1 MRKSSFA
8 FAVSLFLFL
17 GLADRASAQCSV
29 NENGQHI
36 ISTPG
41 QMLCRTEATRIR
53 YEVIEVGLC
62 PSLPTIN
69 TSTNNTAQTCQQ
81 VINSPGQVDFSS
93 GSNFEVRNLQRPDT
107 GEYRFAYY
115 RISPLAEFQG
125 GFEFA
130 SEATGGTIDGE
141 SGSSTGNFCTAPDY
155 EFNLDH
161 IYTSGSNASFCS
173 PTQSEEKLAAVNV
186 VNFFSNSFQ
195 PVMSVPDSQ
204 IGTVVFANDADA
216 DQNAYLLNSSAKLAA
231 SRADVN
237 SMVLILRQ
245 ENPVVIS
252 PERSSLILD
261 INLSDAI
268 NAIVTNSGGATTV
281 HQIYLNGRTLS
292 FSSE

>member
-17 GLADRASAQCSV
+17 GLTDRASAQCSV

-41 QMLCRTEATRIR
+41 TMICRTEATRIR

-69 TSTNNTAQTCQQ
+69 TSTNNTAQTCQT
-81 VINSPGQVDFSS
+81 VINSPVQVDFSG
-93 GSNFEVRNLQRPDT
+93 GSNFEVSNLQRPGN

-125 GFEFA
+125 TFEFA
-130 SEATGGTIDGE
+130 SDVNGGMIDGNV
-141 SGSSTGNFCTAPDY
+141 GTSTGKFCTAPDY
-155 EFNLDH
+155 AFDLDH
-161 IYTSGSNASFCS
+161 IYTFQSAASFCS
-173 PTQSEEKLAAVNV
+173 PTQPDEKLATVNV
-186 VNFFSNSFQ
+186 VNFFSTNFES
-195 PVMSVPDSQ
+195 VMSVPDSDL
-204 IGTVVFANDADA
+204 GAVVFSTDPNA
-216 DQNAYLLNSSAKLAA
+216 DQNAYLLNSSSTLAS

-237 SMVLILRQ
+237 SMMLIVRQ
-245 ENPVVIS
+245 ENPIVIS
-252 PERSSLILD
+252 ASRNDLVLD

-268 NAIVTNSGGATTV
+268 NALVSSDGVSTIVN
-281 HQIYLNGRTLS
+281 QIYLNGRTLT